1 MEKEEYQHE
10 YWDNVHHFIFLLVQG
25 NTAVI
30 VCGSRAHLQDE
41 AVAQVRET

>member
-1 MEKEEYQHE
+1 MNMNIEIMCIILH
-10 YWDNVHHFIFLLVQG
+10 FLLVQG

>member
-1 MEKEEYQHE
+1 MNIEIMCIIL
-10 YWDNVHHFIFLLVQG
+10 HFLFVQG

-41 AVAQVRET
+41 AVAQVRDLTRTLT